1 MKSILTF
8 AALSM
13 ASLLGAGNASAY
25 SIYGDSAGSNALSTI
40 DSTTGAETQR
50 FSPGKGNG
58 RGMVVVGNVMYYT
71 VVGDS
76 HIWEV
81 DKTTGIALGSIQT
94 QNASMSTIA
103 FDGTYFWTA
112 DYSGTNK
119 AFKIDPTT
127 GMNVS
132 TITLANASNSMDGLE
147 YFNGKLIGNRC
158 DACGIYDIY
167 DLNGNVLQSS
177 FIDTKTNST
186 GIAFDGTNF
195 LVSNVYAGTIG
206 VYSGTTG
213 GFLSTLTL
221 IPKTPGGGGFL
232 IEDLSVDYG
241 ARADT
246 CGGVGQPP
254 CNVPGVP
261 EPQSYA
267 MMLAGLG
274 VLGYMARRRKQG

>member
-1 MKSILTF
+1 MEQRCDRSAAIVFRHSSNPLHGGIMRSILALTAVS
-8 AALSM
+8 AATM
-13 ASLLGAGNASAY
+13 LGAANASAY
-25 SIYGDSAGSNALSTI
+25 AIYGDSAGSNALSTI

-71 VVGDS
+71 VTGDS
-76 HIWEV
+76 HIYEV
-81 DKTTGIALGSIQT
+81 DKNTGIALGSIQT

-119 AFKIDPTT
+119 AFKIDPTS
-127 GMNVS
+127 GLNVS
-132 TITLANASNSMDGLE
+132 TITLANASSNMDGLE

-158 DACGIYDIY
+158 DACGTYDIY
-167 DLNGNVLQSS
+167 DLSGNVLQSA
-177 FIDTKTNST
+177 FIDTRTQST

-213 GFLSTLTL
+213 AFL
-221 IPKTPGGGGFL
+221 
-232 IEDLSVDYG
+232 
-241 ARADT
+241 
-246 CGGVGQPP
+246 
-254 CNVPGVP
+254 
-261 EPQSYA
+261 
-267 MMLAGLG
+267 
-274 VLGYMARRRKQG
+274 

>member
-1 MKSILTF
+1 MKSILTL
-8 AALSM
+8 AALSVVT
-13 ASLLGAGNASAY
+13 ALGAGNAYAY

-71 VVGDS
+71 VTGDS
-76 HIWEV
+76 HIYEV
-81 DKTTGIALGSIQT
+81 DKNTGIALGSIQT

-119 AFKIDPTT
+119 AFKIDPVT
-127 GMNVS
+127 GLNVA
-132 TITLANASNSMDGLE
+132 TITLASASSSMDGLE

-158 DACGIYDIY
+158 DACGIYDVY
-167 DLNGNVLQSS
+167 DLSGNVLQSA
-177 FIDTKTNST
+177 FINTRTQST

-195 LVSNVYAGTIG
+195 LVSNVYVGTIG

-213 GFLSTLTL
+213 AFLSTLTL
-221 IPKTPGGGGFL
+221 TPKTPGNSFL

-254 CNVPGVP
+254 CNVPGIP

-274 VLGYMARRRKQG
+274 ALGYMARRRKQG